1 MAIEG
6 KLKGYGKPSVL
17 LPGLKGKIYIDQLTG
32 DEYECKGERGFIRV
46 DGDDQDNQFNWV
58 LKKKEKPF
66 YEEELITANW
76 GGPFPIVRIS
86 SEVFNDFANHIPPN
100 IPEGTTPEE
109 ITSILERA
117 KPIQIWLADGSRDSI
132 NSPITSDG
140 MVNWHCMVFCVYRD
154 NFVME
159 GVHFPKRGTYVAFD
173 TNYIS
178 GIGYIDDESPRITWD
193 GQTTKLKKL
202 DEKFIPSR
210 IIGVINNDL
219 TFTADPSFDPSTMS
233 VSDALA
239 SGKDL
244 LYITNSEGTTL
255 KCIHWHAYDNGTVV
269 MVGFHNPSSGEDI
282 KLEWTT
288 LDDGTVSIKAVA
300 IPPITGE
307 K

>member
-1 MAIEG
+1 MTNI
-6 KLKGYGKPSVL
+6 LTGYGKPSVL
-17 LPGLKGKIYIDQLTG
+17 LPGSKGQFYIDKLTG

-58 LKKKEKPF
+58 LKKPEKPF
-66 YEEELITANW
+66 YEEELIAANW

-109 ITSILERA
+109 IASILEQA
-117 KPIQIWLADGSRDSI
+117 KPIKIWLADGSIDSI
-132 NSPITSDG
+132 NSPLTSDG
-140 MVNWHCMVFCVYRD
+140 MVNWRFMVICVYRD
-154 NFVME
+154 NFVIEE
-159 GVHFPKRGTYVAFD
+159 GVYFPKRGTYVAASD

-178 GIGYIDDESPRITWD
+178 GIGYVDDESPRVTWD
-193 GQTTKLKKL
+193 GQTSILKNL

-210 IIGVINNDL
+210 IIGIINSDL

-244 LYITNSEGTTL
+244 LYKKDNEGTIL
-255 KCIHWHAYDNGTVV
+255 KCIYWYKGTDETVSKIS
-269 MVGFHNPSSGEDI
+269 FRNPTGGKDI
-282 KLEWTT
+282 TLTWTVAS
-288 LDDGTVSIKAVA
+288 DGTVSIEDAS
-300 IPPITGE
+300 PIVQ
-307 K
+307 